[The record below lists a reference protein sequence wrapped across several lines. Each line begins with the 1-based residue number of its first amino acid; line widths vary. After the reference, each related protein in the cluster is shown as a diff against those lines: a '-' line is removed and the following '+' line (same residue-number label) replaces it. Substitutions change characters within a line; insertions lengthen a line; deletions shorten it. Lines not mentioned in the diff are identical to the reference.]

1 LFKKALEVRGKPRIF
16 GPLRD
21 PFSWVFMCLT
31 LRFGIPLLFPLGSE
45 GFYDKVIDEC
55 YHNGY
60 FTVGDMARVDEE
72 GYYYIVDRVV
82 DMIISGGVNI
92 YPAEIEE
99 VLYNNPD
106 VYNVAI
112 IGVPDPEW
120 GEERI
125 VAYVIPQKNAKIS
138 EQDIIDYVARTLAS
152 YKKPRKV
159 IFVEELP
166 YTP

>member
-1 LFKKALEVRGKPRIF
+1 
-16 GPLRD
+16 
-21 PFSWVFMCLT
+21 MCLT

-45 GFYDKVIDEC
+45 DFYDKVIDEC

-82 DMIISGGVNI
+82 DMIISGRVNI

-99 VLYNNPD
+99 VLYNHPD

-120 GEERI
+120 GGKGSW
-125 VAYVIPQKNAKIS
+125 PM
-138 EQDIIDYVARTLAS
+138 
-152 YKKPRKV
+152 
-159 IFVEELP
+159 
-166 YTP
+166 